1 MKRILLL
8 VLCAAFLQAGI
19 KPPKK
24 RDRQEDK
31 PVVIPDK
38 PTPTRLTYPKKRTC
52 KRDKLLEKVKLA
64 NPGQNA
70 RLLLRSPMH
79 LRTFFP
85 GTQVYTVR

>member
-8 VLCAAFLQAGI
+8 LLCAASMYGGR
-19 KPPKK
+19 K

-31 PVVIPDK
+31 PTV
-38 PTPTRLTYPKKRTC
+38 TPEKQTIMRLITPKKRTC
-52 KRDKLLEKVKLA
+52 KRDRLLEKVKLA

-85 GTQVYTVR
+85 GSGVYTVR